1 MVNLCK
7 QGFTNLQQEII
18 RLLFVKAGE
27 FLNQRQLSKKLN
39 VSQPAVKKALLKL
52 DELEVIN
59 ISQDKESK
67 RWAIGLNRE
76 NNRLMQLKRV
86 DNLRRIY
93 ESGLL
98 DFLEKEFPGAAI
110 ILFGSFSRGDD
121 VLDSDIDI
129 AIIGRKTKKIDLDS
143 YEKVIE
149 REIII
154 NFYESFSKIHKNLK
168 ESIFNGIVLSG
179 RIEL

>member
-7 QGFTNLQQEII
+7 QEFTNLQQEII
-18 RLLFVKAGE
+18 RLLFVNTGN

-52 DELEVIN
+52 ERLELIN

-67 RWAIGLNRE
+67 RWAVGLNRE

-93 ESGLL
+93 ESGIL
-98 DFLEKEFPGAAI
+98 DFLEKEFQGAVI

-121 VLDSDIDI
+121 TIDSDIDL
-129 AIIGRKTKKIDLDS
+129 AIIGRKAKKIGLDY
-143 YEKVIE
+143 YEKIIE

-154 NFYESFSKIHKNLK
+154 NFYESFDKIHKNLK
-168 ESIFNGIVLSG
+168 ENIFNGIVLSG